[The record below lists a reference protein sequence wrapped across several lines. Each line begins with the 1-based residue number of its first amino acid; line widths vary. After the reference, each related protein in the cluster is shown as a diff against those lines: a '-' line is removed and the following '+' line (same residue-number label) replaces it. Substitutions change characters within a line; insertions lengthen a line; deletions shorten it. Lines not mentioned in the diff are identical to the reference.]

1 MNLSKNMSKYDFFY
15 SGLVYNEAFKWS
27 RRKDLTGVVFRIVTL
42 PWDQYI
48 ITRSINGTKYQH
60 VEGLF
65 VDAVKEI
72 QIQLN
77 FTYWIVLSVDN
88 KWSYLH
94 PNGTWEGMFGM
105 LQRNETDLA
114 MGPALTSART
124 RDFDFVRPITQTQ

>member
-1 MNLSKNMSKYDFFY
+1 M
-15 SGLVYNEAFKWS
+15 
-27 RRKDLTGVVFRIVTL
+27 
-42 PWDQYI
+42 
-48 ITRSINGTKYQH
+48 
-60 VEGLF
+60 
-65 VDAVKEI
+65 KEI